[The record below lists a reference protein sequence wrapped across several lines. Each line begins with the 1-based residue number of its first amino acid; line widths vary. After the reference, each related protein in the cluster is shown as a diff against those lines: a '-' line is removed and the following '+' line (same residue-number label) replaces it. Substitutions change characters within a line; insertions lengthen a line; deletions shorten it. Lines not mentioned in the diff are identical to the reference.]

1 MKYTGLPLSD
11 IQRQKYKRHNYYFN
25 IILFIGL
32 FLGFHWLGPSTI
44 VLYLLS
50 FGILSLKFPDQT
62 SKKKSHLFW
71 VLSILGLVAN
81 VFFILML
88 YRSSLDMNRFLE
100 FALDWWP
107 TPLTPVAVSK
117 GLLFLFL
124 ILICLFYL
132 KPRHPG
138 IIARNLKYQVLLIGG
153 FFMILPFYWMLITS
167 FKSYDEALAFPPTWW
182 PGRFEFSN
190 WVEAW
195 NAPKSNTYGD
205 PPIPLTFT
213 RYFSISVSVGLVTTA
228 GVLATSAL
236 AAYAFSKMNFFG
248 KGIFFYLIIAMMMVP
263 GQVLLIPNYL
273 TLARLGWLDRYAALI
288 VPWLAN
294 VFTIFLMRQFFM
306 TIPDDLWDSAQIDGA
321 GRFRFLWQIMIP
333 LSKPVMITA
342 GIFAFLGNWNSL
354 FWPLIVTTRPEMR
367 TLMVGLQAFNQDAGS
382 EFHLLMAASTFA
394 VLPVV
399 IMFFFLQ
406 RFFIQGIART
416 GIKS

>member
-1 MKYTGLPLSD
+1 MKNIKKNNELKILSTLD
-11 IQRQKYKRHNYYFN
+11 DKRAKEKSRIWYLN
-25 IILFIGL
+25 IGL
-32 FLGFHWLGPSTI
+32 FLLLVVSFRFLGGKGLFVYFTAAAILCI
-44 VLYLLS
+44 VLY
-50 FGILSLKFPDQT
+50 IN
-62 SKKKSHLFW
+62 KKPANIGNTVIYQFL
-71 VLSILGLVAN
+71 LVA
-81 VFFILML
+81 
-88 YRSSLDMNRFLE
+88 
-100 FALDWWP
+100 
-107 TPLTPVAVSK
+107 
-117 GLLFLFL
+117 
-124 ILICLFYL
+124 
-132 KPRHPG
+132 
-138 IIARNLKYQVLLIGG
+138 G
-153 FFMILPFYWMLITS
+153 FFMILPFYWMIITS
-167 FKSYDEALAFPPTWW
+167 FKGFKEAMAFPPTWW
-182 PGRFEFSN
+182 PSEFQWKN

-195 NAPKSNTYGD
+195 DAPKSNTYGD

-213 RYFSISVSVGLVTTA
+213 RYFCVSISVGIVATLGTLT
-228 GVLATSAL
+228 TSAL
-236 AAYAFSKMNFFG
+236 AAYAFAKMKFYG
-248 KGIFFYLIIAMMMVP
+248 RGLFFYILIAMMMIP

-273 TLARLGWLDRYAALI
+273 TLAKLQWLDHYAALI

-306 TIPDDLWDSAQIDGA
+306 TIPDALWDAAQIDGA
-321 GRFRFLWQIMIP
+321 GRFRFLWQVLIP

-416 GIKS
+416 GLKS